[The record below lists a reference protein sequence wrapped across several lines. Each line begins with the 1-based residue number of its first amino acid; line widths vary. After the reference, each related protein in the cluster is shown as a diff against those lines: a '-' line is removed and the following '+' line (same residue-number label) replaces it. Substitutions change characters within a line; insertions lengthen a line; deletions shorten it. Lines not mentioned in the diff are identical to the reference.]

1 MVRNRALLASGAVV
15 CLVLAPTAARAVN
28 QAMPFPVDAWEP
40 PFNQQRQHVRKEYAP
55 LARATRPWRL
65 CASIPHLKDDYWL
78 AVNFALIQEARRLGV
93 RLNLFEAGGYE
104 HLEVQ
109 RQQIAECVKG

>member
-1 MVRNRALLASGAVV
+1 MGSVSSLLAPGVFAAIVLTPAVV
-15 CLVLAPTAARAVN
+15 PAVDV
-28 QAMPFPVDAWEP
+28 ATPFPVDAWDP
-40 PFNQQRQHVRKEYAP
+40 PFNQQRQHVRKEYMP
-55 LARATRPWRL
+55 LARAAKSWRL

-104 HLEVQ
+104 HLQVQ
-109 RQQIAECVKG
+109 